1 VAVIQRKE
9 GRKERERDER
19 REDDMIWLIMLFLGQ
34 SFAWIDTGPC
44 DSLFNNEACATNE
57 ISFKRVRYIDD
68 SQRSVAIFLYVQSGD
83 MTFMNTKLV
92 FTDENPHFH
101 NTLMINPQ
109 SFHKYEKIARTSDF
123 TFNNEIILGARGRR
137 LLLQYDIASPYN
149 SSVYFSGSSN
159 GQFYDAVILLDPYTS
174 MWHEYNTLI
183 LEPLQVILRYENE
196 SLAVDNEDY
205 AGRYQIQCNRSVSR
219 KYCQIN
225 HGGGGGGDGLWI
237 NGVYYE
243 RYRVLIDPNQA
254 INRLPSQLYMKWLY
268 DDDHKRLSISV
279 DNQSTLL
286 MLNEQFIYELS
297 DNTEGEEDMII
308 IGVDLMHY
316 FQKVHYNLASQ
327 QYTLYYTHIYSR
339 YTDHL
344 LHIFLITYFVTTI
357 MFHLFD
363 WYTYSNYSVF
373 EYILVYRDRLERL
386 KQFPFDINQIY
397 DELSSVTIS
406 LIHIIMTMIF
416 TDPVSSVHFSYT
428 HTTFQRRKILLYC
441 YAFFNLLTAVTVLI
455 MTREYTHRFLR
466 YAYNWLVFTLGLDPR
481 DQEYDYIKKMASQDT
496 FKMNTKYVLVR
507 NLTLH
512 NLISLNMLF
521 IFNYMAEENAVY
533 GLLFILFNLAFIFW
547 QVYYIHIDLLFLYR
561 LLGGGGSN
569 LWRSTL
575 RRHSFFLLYIL
586 VNSIALVLYIG
597 ISLQISFIN
606 LLHRYNSIYPQSIII
621 LSSLLLIVIIITIA
635 FQAVDMTIKEA
646 REEEEKETEEKEKE
660 VTS

>member
-1 VAVIQRKE
+1 
-9 GRKERERDER
+9 
-19 REDDMIWLIMLFLGQ
+19 MIWLILLFLCP
-34 SFAWIDTGPC
+34 SFAWIDTGQC
-44 DSLFNNEACATNE
+44 DSLFYNEGCATNE
-57 ISFKRVRYIDD
+57 ISFKRVRYVDD
-68 SQRSVAIFLYVQSGD
+68 PQRSVAIFLYGQSGD

-101 NTLMINPQ
+101 NALMINPQ
-109 SFHKYEKIARTSDF
+109 SFHKYERIARTSEF
-123 TFNNEIILGARGRR
+123 TFNNEIILGTRGRR

-149 SSVYFSGSSN
+149 SSVYFGSH

-183 LEPLQVILRYENE
+183 LEPLQMILRYENE
-196 SLAVDNEDY
+196 SLNLDNEDY

-225 HGGGGGGDGLWI
+225 NGGGLWI
-237 NGVYYE
+237 NGEYYKH
-243 RYRVLIDPNQA
+243 YRVLIDPNQA
-254 INRLPSQLYMKWLY
+254 INRLPSELYMKWLY
-268 DDDHKRLSISV
+268 DDQKILSISV

-286 MLNEQFIYELS
+286 VLNEQFIYELS
-297 DNTEGEEDMII
+297 DSTEEEEEDIII

-344 LHIFLITYFVTTI
+344 LHIFFITYFVTTI

-373 EYILVYRDRLERL
+373 EYILVNRNRQERL
-386 KQFPFDINQIY
+386 QQFPFDINQIY
-397 DELSSVTIS
+397 DELSSVAIS
-406 LIHIIMTMIF
+406 LILIIMTMIF
-416 TDPVSSVHFSYT
+416 TDPVSSVHFSHT
-428 HTTFQRRKILLYC
+428 HTTFQRRKVLLYC
-441 YAFFNLLTAVTVLI
+441 YAFFNLLIAATVLI
-455 MTREYTHRFLR
+455 ITREYTHRFLR
-466 YAYNWLVFTLGLDPR
+466 YVYNWLIFTLGLDSR

-561 LLGGGGSN
+561 LVGGGDVGD
-569 LWRSTL
+569 LWRHSKL
-575 RRHSFFLLYIL
+575 RRHSFFLFYIL
-586 VNSIALVLYIG
+586 INIVALLFYIG
-597 ISLQISFIN
+597 ISLYISFID
-606 LLHRYNSIYPQSIII
+606 LLHRYNSIYPQSIVI
-621 LSSLLLIVIIITIA
+621 LSSILLIVAIITIA
-635 FQAVDMTIKEA
+635 FQTVELTIKEA
-646 REEEEKETEEKEKE
+646 REEKE
-660 VTS
+660 VAS